1 MQQRFEYKQGRNER
15 AVKIETPVN
24 FPLSLNMLPY
34 HSQARG
40 ADIKDQY
47 EKARSCTYDLLS
59 VVEHKG
65 EIDTGHYVTYSRVG
79 DQVSI
84 CFDCSSHLCT
94 STNAFELVV
103 LVQRPPCRT
112 SHQIR
117 RPQRESIS
125 PLLYRPFPGIG

>member
-1 MQQRFEYKQGRNER
+1 
-15 AVKIETPVN
+15 VKIETPVN

-40 ADIKDQY
+40 TDIKDQY

-79 DQVSI
+79 DQVSHI
-84 CFDCSSHLCT
+84 LHHPWYRPHP
-94 STNAFELVV
+94 V
-103 LVQRPPCRT
+103 LVPTDP
-112 SHQIR
+112 S
-117 RPQRESIS
+117 
-125 PLLYRPFPGIG
+125 